1 MSKRVLWVTEW
12 RYPSGA
18 WHTDKVF
25 WSREEARIAHRQ
37 NKAWANPGEECRLVR
52 YEAVE

>member
-1 MSKRVLWVTEW
+1 MSKRVLWVTECRDIGGPW
-12 RYPSGA
+12 II
-18 WHTDKVF
+18 DEVF
-25 WSREEARIAHRQ
+25 WSREEARIAQRQ